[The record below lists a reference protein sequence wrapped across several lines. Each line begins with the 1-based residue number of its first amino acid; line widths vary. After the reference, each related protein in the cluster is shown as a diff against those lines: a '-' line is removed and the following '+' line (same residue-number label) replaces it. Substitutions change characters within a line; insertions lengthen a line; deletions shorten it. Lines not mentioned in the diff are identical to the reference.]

1 MKIMIIQKLLR
12 VHQFLLS
19 AILAHHLA
27 TSLPL
32 MALNSPRPHPNPLL
46 RGEGTAEEMTLSK
59 ADSVKQ
65 ERSQREVPH
74 FVPMPDR
81 WRSIKLAPYE
91 LNVKGRL
98 IDPYNQ
104 NVLKGDFPIIGQKTF
119 LIFTASTESFFEA
132 SAVPTPSAVSTNDPN
147 NQGFFGDAERFF
159 MNENLRLSLELYK
172 GNTAFRPRDFE
183 IKATAA
189 VSFNYLDSKENND
202 VNVNVQQGTKRYDD
216 HFGLQELFL
225 EKHLFDLSAHYDF
238 ISFKG
243 GIQPFKSDFRG
254 FIFDDFNLGARL
266 FGSAGSNRYQYNF
279 AYFSLLEK
287 DTNSELNTVF
297 EWRDQEVFIFNL
309 YKQDFLSLGY
319 TTQISFHYNHDK
331 PSVYVDENGVPVRP
345 AVIGN
350 TQPHDIK
357 AYYLGWAGDGHLGR
371 LNVNHAFYQVFGRDT
386 FNALAGRPID
396 IRAQMAALELS
407 IDKDWLRLRTSGF
420 FSSGDPNPLD
430 GVGQGFDT
438 ILDVPFFAGGPF
450 SYWSNQRIRL
460 LGVNLTNK
468 LSLVPSLRPSKAEAQ
483 ANFVN
488 PGLMIANLAFDF
500 DLTPKTEFVINANYI
515 RFVDTSSL
523 AFFLN
528 QGGIRND
535 VGIDA
540 GAGVVYRPFLN
551 NNAVFTFSVSTFT
564 PLGGFRD
571 LYESSRVQFALF
583 SSFVFTY

>member
-1 MKIMIIQKLLR
+1 MFFSKLPHLA
-12 VHQFLLS
+12 VPFLLILLTLETAGS
-19 AILAHHLA
+19 A
-27 TSLPL
+27 PL
-32 MALNSPRPHPNPLL
+32 
-46 RGEGTAEEMTLSK
+46 EELTLSK
-59 ADSVKQ
+59 TDSVKR
-65 ERSQREVPH
+65 ERVQRDVPH

-81 WRSIKLAPYE
+81 WRSIKLQPYE

-104 NVLKGDFPIIGQKTF
+104 NVLKGDFPIIGQNTF
-119 LIFTASTESFFEA
+119 FVFTASTESFFEA
-132 SAVPTPSAVSTNDPN
+132 SAVPTPSAVSTNQPN
-147 NQGFFGDAERFF
+147 NQGFFGDAERFS
-159 MNENLRLSLELYK
+159 MNENLRLSFEIYH

-183 IKATAA
+183 IKMTA
-189 VSFNYLDSKENND
+189 VLNLNYLDSKENND

-216 HFGLQELFL
+216 HFALQELFL

-238 ISFKG
+238 VSFKG
-243 GIQPFKSDFRG
+243 GIQQFKSDFRG
-254 FIFDDFNLGARL
+254 FIFDDFNLGARV
-266 FGSAGSNRYQYNF
+266 FGSAGSNRLQYNF
-279 AYFSLLEK
+279 AYFNLLEK

-297 EWRDQEVFIFNL
+297 DWRDQEVFIFNL

-319 TTQISFHYNHDK
+319 TTQLSFHYNHDK
-331 PSVYVDENGVPVRP
+331 PSVYVDENGVTVRP

-357 AYYLGWAGDGHLGR
+357 AYYFGWAGDGHFGR
-371 LNVNHAFYQVFGRDT
+371 LNINHAFYQVFGRDS

-407 IDKDWLRLRTSGF
+407 IDKNWLRLRTSGF

-430 GVGQGFDT
+430 GTGQGFDT

-468 LSLVPSLRPSKAEAQ
+468 LSLVPSLRSSKAEGQ

-488 PGLMIANLAFDF
+488 PGLMIANIGFDM
-500 DLTPKTEFVINANYI
+500 DLTPKTEFVVNANYI

-540 GAGVVYRPFLN
+540 GVGVLYRPFLN
-551 NNAVFTFSVSTFT
+551 NNAAFIFSLSTFT
-564 PLGGFRD
+564 PLGGFKD

>member
-1 MKIMIIQKLLR
+1 MTVQKFLQ
-12 VHQFLLS
+12 VKFLLLAALFIFRS
-19 AILAHHLA
+19 AVGAPLEE
-27 TSLPL
+27 LP
-32 MALNSPRPHPNPLL
+32 SSRPHPNPLL
-46 RGEGTAEEMTLSK
+46 RGEGTAEEITLSK
-59 ADSVKQ
+59 ADSVKR
-65 ERSQREVPH
+65 ERIRREAPH

-81 WRSIKLAPYE
+81 WRSIKLTPYE

-119 LIFTASTESFFEA
+119 FILTASTESFFEA

-147 NQGFFGDAERFF
+147 NQAFFGDAERFF
-159 MNENLRLSLELYK
+159 MNENLRLSFEFYH

-189 VSFNYLDSKENND
+189 FNLNYLDSKENND

-216 HFGLQELFL
+216 HFALQELFL

-279 AYFSLLEK
+279 AYFNLLEK

-297 EWRDQEVFIFNL
+297 DWRDQEVFIFNL
-309 YKQDFLSLGY
+309 YKQDFLGLGY
-319 TTQISFHYNHDK
+319 TGQISFHYNHDK
-331 PSVYVDENGVPVRP
+331 PSVYVDENGAPVRP
-345 AVIGN
+345 AVIGAS
-350 TQPHDIK
+350 QPHDIK
-357 AYYLGWAGDGHLGR
+357 AYYLGWAGDGHFGR
-371 LNVNHAFYQVFGRDT
+371 LNVNHAFYQVLGKDT

-396 IRAQMAALELS
+396 ICAQMAALELS

-488 PGLMIANLAFDF
+488 PGLMIANVGLDF

-515 RFVDTSSL
+515 RFIDTSSL

-535 VGIDA
+535 VGIDT
-540 GAGVVYRPFLN
+540 GVGVLYRPFLN
-551 NNAVFTFSVSTFT
+551 NNAVFTFSLSTFT